1 VVVESNRNLD
11 ESLKKFALRLGR
23 SAPDIRQDFVSF
35 KELGG
40 IKEFDTAQ
48 QAIGMH
54 GTSVAYGRA
63 VRLRWLCRDRG
74 RRLTVPN

>member
-1 VVVESNRNLD
+1 MVVKRDCNLNQ
-11 ESLKKFALRLGR
+11 SLKKLALRLGR
-23 SAPDIRQDFVSF
+23 SAPDILQDFVSF